1 MERSLR
7 GQSIALDLG
16 LAESSSPAW
25 VTGVLSRRAI
35 HRGEGKPLPEC
46 YDWPMSSAD
55 LPGSLAASS
64 GEGPLPEPEGPLAR
78 VASRFTAWA
87 ERWIPDAY
95 VFALLATAVV
105 CVAAFLVLLESRSAG
120 AAALEVAR
128 LWGGG
133 FWDLLGF
140 TLQMALVIIT
150 GAVLATTRPLSRV
163 IVALA
168 SVPRTP
174 RGAVAWV
181 TFFAMA
187 SSWFNWGFSLIFSA
201 MLAREVARRM
211 ERVDYRALCA
221 SAFLGL
227 GSIWAQG
234 LSGSAALQMATPSAL
249 QPAIRA
255 IVSRDGVVPDGLIP
269 LTHTIFLWQSLAA
282 VAVELVVVTTLMYFA
297 APTGA
302 RARPAKALG
311 LELGPS
317 ALDAPA
323 PASRGTPGEW
333 LEHQPHLSVVFVLLA
348 GTFLVSTFTNAP
360 EPLNALNLNT
370 INLAFLTLGVALH
383 GTPARLMRAVKEA
396 TPGVWGVLLQF
407 PLYAGLAALITR
419 TQLNEHLAGW
429 FVSVSTPTSFPAV
442 IAVYSAVLGIFV
454 PSGGSKWVI
463 EAPYVMQAA
472 HDLKVHLGWMVA
484 VYDLGEALA
493 NLLQPFWMLPV
504 LGLFGLKARDVMGY
518 TFLVFLVLAP
528 LVLVLVTVLGATL
541 RYPL

>member
-1 MERSLR
+1 
-7 GQSIALDLG
+7 
-16 LAESSSPAW
+16 
-25 VTGVLSRRAI
+25 
-35 HRGEGKPLPEC
+35 
-46 YDWPMSSAD
+46 MSSAD
-55 LPGSLAASS
+55 PSTSTADQEGRLARLAA
-64 GEGPLPEPEGPLAR
+64 
-78 VASRFTAWA
+78 RFTAWA

-95 VFALLATAVV
+95 VFALVATVLVV
-105 CVAAFLVLLESRSAG
+105 VAAFVVLSGKKPA
-120 AAALEVAR
+120 ADAALEVVQ
-128 LWGGG
+128 LWGTG
-133 FWDLLGF
+133 FWELLPF

-150 GAVLATTRPLSRV
+150 GSVVATTRPVYRLIAR
-163 IVALA
+163 LA
-168 SVPRTP
+168 AVPKTA

-234 LSGSAALQMATPSAL
+234 LSGSAALQMATPSSL
-249 QPAIRA
+249 QPAIRS
-255 IVSRDGVVPDGLIP
+255 IVSANGAIADGVIP
-269 LTHTIFLWQSLAA
+269 LTHTIFLWQSL
-282 VAVELVVVTTLMYFA
+282 VSVLVELAVITTLMFFA
-297 APTGA
+297 APSA
-302 RARPAKALG
+302 SRARTAASLG
-311 LELGPS
+311 IDLGPS
-317 ALDAPA
+317 PLDAADP
-323 PASRGTPGEW
+323 PSRHTPGEW
-333 LEHQPHLSVVFVLLA
+333 LEHRPYLSVAFVALA
-348 GTFLVSTFTNAP
+348 GAFLVSTFVQAK

-370 INLAFLTLGVALH
+370 LNLLFLTVGVALH
-383 GTPARLMRAVKEA
+383 ATPARLMRAVKDA
-396 TPGVWGVLLQF
+396 TPGIWGVLLQF
-407 PLYAGLAALITR
+407 PLYAGIAALIVK
-419 TQLNEHLAGW
+419 TQLNEHLAAW
-429 FVSVSTPTSFPAV
+429 FVSISTPQTFPAV
-442 IAVYSAVLGIFV
+442 IALYSAVLGVFV

-541 RYPL
+541 SYPL